1 MHRTILLLGTV
12 ALAACGQSS
21 GSRSGNNADATNP
34 AAEKPRPA
42 YCFFKDSATKAWK
55 ASLDKSGNVVV
66 SGKGYAE
73 DSRYKAVL
81 APATVSGASAEI
93 APTLAQND
101 TGYASEDNWWA
112 MSQTIPNST
121 AVTSVTVKC
130 GEETLATLTA
140 PRKK

>member
-55 ASLDKSGNVVV
+55 ASVDKSGNVVV

-81 APATVSGASAEI
+81 APATVSGASGRRGFPP
-93 APTLAQND
+93 APMAMRAIS
-101 TGYASEDNWWA
+101 GRPAPSCAASRRASSWA
-112 MSQTIPNST
+112 RTSFWT
-121 AVTSVTVKC
+121 A
-130 GEETLATLTA
+130 A
-140 PRKK
+140 R